1 MTVITRSL
9 SRTQAATRRSLI
21 DAGIAL
27 ATEGGYEAVGMRQ
40 VAARSGVSAATAY
53 QYFTSKDHLLVDAL
67 VELVS
72 DTTNAIEARPP
83 KRSGSV
89 ADRASSALRRV
100 VRQVER
106 APALYVALTRAYISG
121 SPDVAHARGALEAST
136 TRWIEVALAG
146 SDVANR
152 DGVIEVL
159 EAVLFATMVSLVT
172 GGTAPGDVGPALDRA
187 VRTVLRQQ

>member
-1 MTVITRSL
+1 VTVITRSL

-21 DAGIAL
+21 DAGVVL
-27 ATEGGYEAVGMRQ
+27 ATEGGYEAVGMRL
-40 VAARSGVSAATAY
+40 VAARAGVSAATAY

-67 VELVS
+67 VELVG
-72 DTTNAIEARPP
+72 DTTTSIEARPP

-89 ADRASSALRRV
+89 ADRASAALRRA

-106 APALYVALTRAYISG
+106 APKLYVALTRAYISG
-121 SPDVAHARGALEAST
+121 SPDVAHARGSLEAST
-136 TRWIEVALAG
+136 RRWIEAALAG
-146 SDVANR
+146 SDVGDR